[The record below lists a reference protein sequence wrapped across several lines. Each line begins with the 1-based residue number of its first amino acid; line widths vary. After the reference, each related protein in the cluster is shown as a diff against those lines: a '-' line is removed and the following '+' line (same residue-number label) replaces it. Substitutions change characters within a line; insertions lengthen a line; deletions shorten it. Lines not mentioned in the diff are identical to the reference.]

1 MVKTILLFISFLPT
15 LILSQNIYQDFGT
28 WTKINSNYKIDKK
41 TSITN
46 KTELRTFDNSQQI
59 NQIYTQFSL
68 DKDLNKFINT
78 SLAWRFNFINEEFSF
93 VNANRFHNDFTFQK
107 KYSNIK
113 IYFRLRSQFHIHPYK
128 SNDWIERTRFKAK
141 YKLSKKLSYYLY
153 NEFYFSVY
161 SENPNSY
168 TKNRIGTGLKYRLSK
183 KTDLE
188 VKYLKISDVNIESPI
203 SLNVIGFKISN
214 QF

>member
-78 SLAWRFNFINEEFSF
+78 S
-93 VNANRFHNDFTFQK
+93 
-107 KYSNIK
+107 
-113 IYFRLRSQFHIHPYK
+113 
-128 SNDWIERTRFKAK
+128 
-141 YKLSKKLSYYLY
+141 
-153 NEFYFSVY
+153 
-161 SENPNSY
+161 
-168 TKNRIGTGLKYRLSK
+168 
-183 KTDLE
+183 
-188 VKYLKISDVNIESPI
+188 
-203 SLNVIGFKISN
+203 
-214 QF
+214 

>member
-78 SLAWRFNFINEEFSF
+78 SLAWRFKFINEEFF
-93 VNANRFHNDFTFQK
+93 FGR
-107 KYSNIK
+107 
-113 IYFRLRSQFHIHPYK
+113 
-128 SNDWIERTRFKAK
+128 
-141 YKLSKKLSYYLY
+141 
-153 NEFYFSVY
+153 
-161 SENPNSY
+161 
-168 TKNRIGTGLKYRLSK
+168 
-183 KTDLE
+183 
-188 VKYLKISDVNIESPI
+188 
-203 SLNVIGFKISN
+203 
-214 QF
+214 